1 MRVSPLVIQYD
12 PHYIIAGRSKYET
25 VESDRMNVS
34 NKIILS
40 LKILCIGFLLFA
52 SEKIFAAE
60 QFKLAVCPGKAA
72 YYFAEH
78 DIMKGDSSLKY
89 AVIYIHGAKGGAKD
103 AAALMRRKLKK
114 YKAEEK
120 VYCIA
125 PSFFTKKTC
134 PEDKK
139 NDALL
144 WERGWRGGASAINGN
159 KISNFEVIDKIYKIF
174 SDKRLYPQLKRITL
188 VGFSAGGQCVNRYVA
203 AGKMPVSP
211 DIETVFVVG
220 NSAVYLYIDKLRF
233 KNGEFKEVKS
243 NSNFNKWYFGLDNP
257 YPYIQKTD
265 RDKILKNLASRPT
278 LYFCGTADTGKGMLD
293 TSPAAILQGENR
305 YGRFLIYQKYVA
317 LFPQWEK
324 MTKFFAVPEIAHSSH
339 VFYHNDIVPKWVFGQ
354 KI

>member
-1 MRVSPLVIQYD
+1 
-12 PHYIIAGRSKYET
+12 
-25 VESDRMNVS
+25 MNVS

-60 QFKLAVCPGKAA
+60 QFNLAVCPGKAA

-159 KISNFEVIDKIYKIF
+159 KISNY
-174 SDKRLYPQLKRITL
+174 
-188 VGFSAGGQCVNRYVA
+188 
-203 AGKMPVSP
+203 
-211 DIETVFVVG
+211 
-220 NSAVYLYIDKLRF
+220 
-233 KNGEFKEVKS
+233 
-243 NSNFNKWYFGLDNP
+243 FN
-257 YPYIQKTD
+257 I
-265 RDKILKNLASRPT
+265 KILGEKNILNVQKYLTR
-278 LYFCGTADTGKGMLD
+278 GTAIIVTGHYFRDSWKAGNEYKEFNYILCEKWEFQIGKAND
-293 TSPAAILQGENR
+293 NESTPVNIPEVPATNQETTHTPEEPAPEPQEEQGGFMN
-305 YGRFLIYQKYVA
+305 I
-317 LFPQWEK
+317 
-324 MTKFFAVPEIAHSSH
+324 PEGIDDDLMDLP
-339 VFYHNDIVPKWVFGQ
+339 FRG
-354 KI
+354 